1 MSRPFTLSQL
11 IQNRHDIAMH
21 SIAGARFL
29 DRQTMKILIAED
41 DEVSRRLLAKSI
53 TGWGHEVVI
62 TENGMEAWAIL
73 QREDAPRLAILDW
86 MMPEMDGTEVCRRI
100 RQRESATPTYV
111 VLLTAKSRKADIVE
125 GLAAGAND
133 YITKP
138 FDRGELLARVQV
150 GITVTGLQQSLAER
164 VTDLEEA
171 LAQVRVLQGILPIC
185 SYCKQVRDDKN
196 YWQSVEG
203 YITAHSEAKFSHS
216 ICPPCYESVVKPLFQ
231 ESRVSTSTAT

>member
-1 MSRPFTLSQL
+1 MPASQ
-11 IQNRHDIAMH
+11 
-21 SIAGARFL
+21 ARFL
-29 DRQTMKILIAED
+29 RQRHTMKILIAED
-41 DEVSRRLLAKSI
+41 DEVSRRLLAKSL
-53 TGWGHEVVI
+53 TKWGHEVVI
-62 TENGMEAWAIL
+62 TENGKEAWSIL
-73 QREDAPRLAILDW
+73 QREDAPRLVILDW

-100 RQRESATPTYV
+100 RQRESATSTYV

-138 FDRGELLARVQV
+138 FDREELLARVQV
-150 GITVTGLQQSLAER
+150 GVTVIGLQQSLAER

-171 LAQVRVLQGILPIC
+171 LAQVRALQGILPIC

-216 ICPPCYESVVKPLFQ
+216 ICPPCYESVVKPLLQ
-231 ESRVSTSTAT
+231 ES

>member
-1 MSRPFTLSQL
+1 
-11 IQNRHDIAMH
+11 
-21 SIAGARFL
+21 
-29 DRQTMKILIAED
+29 MKILIAED
-41 DEVSRRLLAKSI
+41 DEVSCRLLAKSL

-62 TENGMEAWAIL
+62 TENGKEAWSIL

-86 MMPEMDGTEVCRRI
+86 MMPEMDGTEVCRLV
-100 RQRESATPTYV
+100 RQKQSATPTYII
-111 VLLTAKSRKADIVE
+111 LLTAKSRKADIVE

-138 FDRGELLARVQV
+138 FDRDELLARVQV
-150 GITVTGLQQSLAER
+150 GVAVIELQQSLAER

-185 SYCKQVRDDKN
+185 SYCKHVRDDKD

-203 YITAHSEAKFSHS
+203 YITTHSEARFSHS
-216 ICPPCYESVVKPLFQ
+216 ICPQCYESVVKPLL
-231 ESRVSTSTAT
+231 EERLSKREAGDLSVDLRVMR